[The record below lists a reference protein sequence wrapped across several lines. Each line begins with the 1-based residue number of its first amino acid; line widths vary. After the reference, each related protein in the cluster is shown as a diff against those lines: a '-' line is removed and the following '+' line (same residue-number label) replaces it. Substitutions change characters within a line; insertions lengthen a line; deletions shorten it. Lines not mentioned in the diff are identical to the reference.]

1 MTLQEIDK
9 VSVTILMDNST
20 DLLLTNS
27 IHANRP
33 QLTTNEKFLLP
44 LPIAEHGFS
53 ALVDIVVH
61 SEEKKE
67 KNNMGKKIKYKNN
80 NSIFLFDA
88 GPSEDGVIHN
98 ADIFGIDFDRIDGVI
113 LSHGHFDHFTGL
125 ANILR
130 KISLSR
136 PKSTGID
143 LLAHP
148 EAFLKRWEVFQ
159 DGKRV
164 QMPFLDEGHLKELGA
179 LIHKRTGITFLPSD
193 ESPSLLVTGEIPRK
207 TSFEKGFPFQYVENQ
222 SGNETRLIP
231 DPLVRDDQAIVVNVK
246 DKGLVILTAC
256 GHSGIVNT
264 INYAKKVAETDKVH
278 AVLGGFHLP
287 ADGGIFEEA
296 IEPTLKELQKIDPD
310 YIVPCHCTGWKAAN
324 RIIETMPEKY
334 LQSSVGTTFSF

>member
-9 VSVTILMDNST
+9 VSVTILMDNTT

-33 QLTTNEKFLLP
+33 QLTTNEKLILP

-67 KNNMGKKIKYKNN
+67 ISNMGKKIKYKNN

-88 GPSEDGVIHN
+88 GPSQGGVIHN

-136 PKSTGID
+136 RKGTGID
-143 LLAHP
+143 LLADP

-159 DGKRV
+159 DGKKAK
-164 QMPFLDEGHLKELGA
+164 MPFLDEEHLKELGA
-179 LIHKRTGITFLPSD
+179 LIHKRTGITFLPND

-207 TSFEKGFPFQYVENQ
+207 TSFEKGYPFQYVENR
-222 SGNETRLIP
+222 SSNETRLIP

-246 DKGLVILTAC
+246 EKGLVILSGC

-264 INYAKKVAETDKVH
+264 INYAKKVTEIDKVY

-287 ADGGIFEEA
+287 ADGGIYEEA
-296 IEPTLKELQKIDPD
+296 IEPTLNELQKIDPD
-310 YIVPCHCTGWKAAN
+310 YIVPCHCTGWKAAC
-324 RIIETMPEKY
+324 RITETMPEKY
-334 LQSSVGTTFSF
+334 LQSSVGTIFSF

>member
-53 ALVDIVVH
+53 ALVEIFVH
-61 SEEKKE
+61 SKEKKE
-67 KNNMGKKIKYKNN
+67 KNNMGKKIEYKNN

-125 ANILR
+125 ANILK

-136 PKSTGID
+136 RKSTGID
-143 LLAHP
+143 LLVHP

-159 DGKRV
+159 DGRRV
-164 QMPFLDEGHLKELGA
+164 KMPFLDEEHLKELGA

-193 ESPSLLVTGEIPRK
+193 EFPSLLVTGEIPRK
-207 TSFEKGFPFQYVENQ
+207 TSFEKGFPFQYVENG

-264 INYAKKVAETDKVH
+264 INYAKKVTETDKVH

-334 LQSSVGTTFSF
+334 LQSSVGTIFSF

>member
-1 MTLQEIDK
+1 MILQEIDK

-61 SEEKKE
+61 SEEMKE

-125 ANILR
+125 ANILK

-136 PKSTGID
+136 RKSTGID
-143 LLAHP
+143 LFAHP

-159 DGKRV
+159 DGKRAK
-164 QMPFLDEGHLKELGA
+164 MPFLDEEHLKELGA

-207 TSFEKGFPFQYVENQ
+207 TSFEKGFPFQYVENR

-231 DPLVRDDQAIVVNVK
+231 DPLVRDDQAIAVNVK

-264 INYAKKVAETDKVH
+264 INYAKKVTKTDKVY

-287 ADGGIFEEA
+287 ADGGIYEEA
-296 IEPTLKELQKIDPD
+296 IEPTLNELQKIDPD

-324 RIIETMPEKY
+324 RIIESMPEKY
-334 LQSSVGTTFSF
+334 LQSSVGTIFSF

>member
-1 MTLQEIDK
+1 MTLQEIDR

-27 IHANRP
+27 SHANRP
-33 QLTTNEKFLLP
+33 KLTKNEKFLLP

-53 ALVDIVVH
+53 ALVDIVAH
-61 SEEKKE
+61 SEEMKE
-67 KNNMGKKIKYKNN
+67 KNTMSKKIEYKNN

-88 GPSEDGVIHN
+88 GPSEDGVIRN
-98 ADIFGIDFDRIDGVI
+98 ADIFGIDFDRIDAVI

-125 ANILR
+125 TNILR

-136 PKSTGID
+136 RKSTGID
-143 LLAHP
+143 VLAHP

-159 DGKRV
+159 DGTRV
-164 QMPFLDEGHLKELGA
+164 QMPFLEEGQLKELGA

-193 ESPSLLVTGEIPRK
+193 EYPSLLVTGEIPRK
-207 TSFEKGFPFQYVENQ
+207 ISFEKGFPFQYVENQ

-256 GHSGIVNT
+256 GHSGIINT
-264 INYAKKVAETDKVH
+264 INYAKKVTEIDKVY

-296 IEPTLKELQKIDPD
+296 IEPTLNELQKIDPD

-334 LQSSVGTTFSF
+334 LQSSVGTIFSF

>member
-136 PKSTGID
+136 PKGTGID

>member
-264 INYAKKVAETDKVH
+264 INYAKKVTETDKVH

>member
-27 IHANRP
+27 IHASRP

-136 PKSTGID
+136 PKTTGID

-222 SGNETRLIP
+222 TGNETRLIP

-264 INYAKKVAETDKVH
+264 INYAKKVTETDKVH

-296 IEPTLKELQKIDPD
+296 IEPTLKELHKIDPD
-310 YIVPCHCTGWKAAN
+310 YIGPCHCTGWKAAN

>member
-9 VSVTILMDNST
+9 LSVTILMDNST

-67 KNNMGKKIKYKNN
+67 KNNMGKKIEHKNN

-98 ADIFGIDFDRIDGVI
+98 ADIFGIHFDRIDGVI

-207 TSFEKGFPFQYVENQ
+207 TSFEKGFPFQYVENR
-222 SGNETRLIP
+222 SGNKTRLIP

-264 INYAKKVAETDKVH
+264 INYAKKVTKTDKVY

-324 RIIETMPEKY
+324 RIIEIMPEKY

>member
-33 QLTTNEKFLLP
+33 LLTTNEKFLLP

-159 DGKRV
+159 EGKRV
-164 QMPFLDEGHLKELGA
+164 KMPFLDEGHLKELGA

-222 SGNETRLIP
+222 SENETRLIP

-264 INYAKKVAETDKVH
+264 INYAKKVTETDKVH

-310 YIVPCHCTGWKAAN
+310 YIVPCHCTGWKAVN

-334 LQSSVGTTFSF
+334 LQSSVGTIFSF